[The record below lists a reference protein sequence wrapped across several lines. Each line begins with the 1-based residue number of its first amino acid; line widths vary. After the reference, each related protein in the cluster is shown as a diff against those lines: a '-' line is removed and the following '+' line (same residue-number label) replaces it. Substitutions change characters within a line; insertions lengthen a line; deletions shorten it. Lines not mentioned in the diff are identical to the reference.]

1 MAACVAVDKK
11 YFRQILTE
19 TRRVLPEALAGR
31 LSSLVAERLCASTFY
46 RDRATVVLYAPKDNE
61 TDTAEIFTDALKS
74 GRRVLYPRIVPERRE
89 LSLVLVS
96 DRAELRPGAYG
107 LLEPTGSEIVPPE
120 DLGRMLICV
129 PGVAF
134 GCAGERLGRGGGY
147 YDRLLAATAPQ
158 IVTAGLAY
166 SFQVLDRLPESPGD
180 RRLDFIVTE
189 SALHVAGHAPRPDA
203 ARTDQ
208 GGIPRCL
215 R

>member
-1 MAACVAVDKK
+1 VAVDKK

-19 TRRVLPEALAGR
+19 TRRALPEALVLR
-31 LSSLVAERLCASTFY
+31 LSSRVARCLCAAGIY
-46 RDRATVVLYAPKDNE
+46 RDHSTVVLYAPKDNE
-61 TDTAEIFTDALKS
+61 TDPTEIFADALKS
-74 GRRVLYPRIVPERRE
+74 GRRVLYPRVVPERRA
-89 LSLVLVS
+89 LSLVLVN
-96 DRAELRPGAYG
+96 DLAELRPGAYG

-120 DLGRMLICV
+120 DLGQALICV

-134 GCAGERLGRGGGY
+134 GYAGQRLGRGGGY
-147 YDRLLAATAPQ
+147 YDRLLTAAAPEV
-158 IVTAGLAY
+158 VTAGLAY

-189 SALHVAGHAPRPDA
+189 SALHVAGHAPWPGA

-208 GGIPRCL
+208 GGVPRCL